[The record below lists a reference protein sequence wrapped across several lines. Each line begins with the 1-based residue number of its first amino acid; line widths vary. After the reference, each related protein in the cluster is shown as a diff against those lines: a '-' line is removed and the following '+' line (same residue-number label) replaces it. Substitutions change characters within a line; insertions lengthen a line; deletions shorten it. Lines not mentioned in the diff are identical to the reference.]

1 VALACEEE
9 TVSASDVIA
18 RLRELLTR
26 DELKV
31 LRRLSRGATSAVN
44 RIDAN
49 RLQDRGLVGRVPMV
63 GMTYCITEAGRAALD
78 ALAGGGE

>member
-1 VALACEEE
+1 M
-9 TVSASDVIA
+9 SATEAIA

-63 GMTYCITEAGRAALD
+63 AMTYCITEAGRAALD
-78 ALAGGGE
+78 ALSKDTP